1 MLTVKLRSTGAAAA
15 NNALPVWVARIVQVP
30 WATKV
35 TVAPLAVHVDNIN
48 EAKATGKAEEAVALT
63 LNGGELTAL
72 LLSGANAIV

>member
-1 MLTVKLRSTGAAAA
+1 
-15 NNALPVWVARIVQVP
+15 
-30 WATKV
+30 V
-35 TVAPLAVHVDNIN
+35 TVAPLAVHVDNVN